1 MASSPLCRRR
11 MQLPRGLHPRS
22 RPRTPLHSQRL
33 GSQRRVRAVCCSHP
47 GKKNNDDNNDP
58 AAGFPP
64 SRIIGRDINCTGTKR
79 GIVCGDVLLIPRE
92 SFKFFFCF
100 FLSCKIKINDG
111 KKEKKICWILKWG
124 RDIKIKLCK
133 RPG

>member
-1 MASSPLCRRR
+1 MMASSPLCCRR

-33 GSQRRVRAVCCSHP
+33 GSERRVRAVCCSHP
-47 GKKNNDDNNDP
+47 GKKIMMIIMTPQLVSCP
-58 AAGFPP
+58 AAL
-64 SRIIGRDINCTGTKR
+64 GRGINCTGTKR

-92 SFKFFFCF
+92 SFKFFF
-100 FLSCKIKINDG
+100 FLSCKSKINDR
-111 KKEKKICWILKWG
+111 KKKKKICRILKWG
-124 RDIKIKLCK
+124 RDIKIKLYK